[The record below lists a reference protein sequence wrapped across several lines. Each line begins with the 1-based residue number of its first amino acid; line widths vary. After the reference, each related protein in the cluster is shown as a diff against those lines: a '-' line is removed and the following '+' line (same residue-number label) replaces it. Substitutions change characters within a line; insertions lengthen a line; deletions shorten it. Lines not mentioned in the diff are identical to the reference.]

1 MKCMSGDTEK
11 EILKILKEA
20 IQREQAA
27 CKLYSRGRDLSDK
40 TELKGVF
47 AMLADEEMGHEKLL
61 KQVYHDYKKQ
71 LGLKVLKDDDD

>member
-27 CKLYSRGRDLSDK
+27 YKLYSRGRDLSDNA
-40 TELKGVF
+40 ELKGVF
-47 AMLADEEMGHEKLL
+47 SMLADEEMGHEKLL

>member
-27 CKLYSRGRDLSDK
+27 WKLYSRGRDLSDK
-40 TELKGVF
+40 AELKVVF
-47 AMLADEEMGHEKLL
+47 YLLAYE
-61 KQVYHDYKKQ
+61 
-71 LGLKVLKDDDD
+71 